1 MSTWVFLRGLTR
13 EARHWGDFPATFRAA
28 FAGELSAGDIL
39 TPDLPGN
46 GRRFAESSSL
56 CVEAMMEA
64 CRRELHEQGRPPPY
78 HLLAFSLGA
87 MVAVAWA
94 LRHPEECRA
103 AVLLNTSLR
112 PHNPF
117 QQRLRPSAWPA
128 LLRLLFLSG
137 LMRERAIL
145 ELTCTRAEELAML
158 LPQWASYARDC
169 PVSRANALRQLLAA
183 ARFTASE
190 KPAVP
195 VLILSGLKD
204 RMVDPRCSRQL
215 ARVWSCAYARHP
227 DAGHDLP
234 LDAGVWVASE
244 VRDWLEK
251 GAADRSWLVQ
261 ESVAK
266 SHSCR

>member
-1 MSTWVFLRGLTR
+1 MSTWVFLRGMTR

-28 FAGELSAGDIL
+28 FAGELAPGDIL

-46 GRRFAESSSL
+46 GRRFAESSPL
-56 CVEAMMEA
+56 RVEEMMET
-64 CRRELHEQGRPPPY
+64 CRCELHEQGRSPPY
-78 HLLAFSLGA
+78 HLLSFSLGA

-137 LMRERAIL
+137 LVRERAIL
-145 ELTCTRAEELAML
+145 ELTSTRAEELAAL
-158 LPQWASYARDC
+158 LPQWAAYALEC
-169 PVSRANALRQLLAA
+169 PVSRANALRQLLSA
-183 ARFTASE
+183 ARFTALE

-195 VLILSGLKD
+195 VLILSGMQD

-215 ARVWSCAYARHP
+215 AQVWSCAYARHS

-234 LDAGVWVASE
+234 LDAGNWVARE
-244 VRDWLEK
+244 VWDWLER
-251 GAADRSWLVQ
+251 GAADKFWFVQ
-261 ESVAK
+261 EST
-266 SHSCR
+266 